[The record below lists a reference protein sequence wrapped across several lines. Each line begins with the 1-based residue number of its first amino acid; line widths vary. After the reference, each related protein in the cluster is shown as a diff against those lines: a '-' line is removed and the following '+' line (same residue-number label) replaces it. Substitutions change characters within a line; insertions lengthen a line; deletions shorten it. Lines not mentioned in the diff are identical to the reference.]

1 MRVGILIHKC
11 SGGGAERVAGEI
23 SRLLDDQGMEVF
35 FCTFFKE
42 AEEYP
47 YAGDRISFWEE
58 KHGSAI
64 TFLKRIQWIRKVK
77 REKKLDVMISLLPQ
91 ANLINLLTGGR
102 AIVSFRND
110 PASLSS
116 IYRAAFRLTLR
127 RAEKAVAV
135 SKGVEEELKRE
146 YPAICGKT
154 TTIYSPARFAP
165 VDKRNPR
172 RIKRILAVGRLEEQK
187 AHSRMIEAFAAIAK
201 TRPEL
206 SLRIIGEGS
215 QRNMLLEQVKA
226 LGLEAR
232 VEILPFT
239 PAIRQEYL
247 EADLL
252 VLASRHEGLSNVL
265 LEALAMGLP
274 VVATDCPYGSRE
286 ILAPATPV
294 TERAR
299 RVEIHE
305 FGVLSPLLAPEEETI
320 EHLSRAMRRVLEDEE
335 LQSRLTKSGPK
346 RLADFSGEEIG
357 RVWRRLINR

>member
-23 SRLLDDQGMEVF
+23 SRLLDEQGMEVF

-42 AEEYP
+42 EEEYP
-47 YAGDRISFWEE
+47 YAGERLSFKEE
-58 KHGSAI
+58 KRGSATTLI
-64 TFLKRIQWIRKVK
+64 KRIQWIRTIK
-77 REKKLDVMISLLPQ
+77 REKKLDAMISLLPQ
-91 ANLINLLTGGR
+91 ANLINLITGGR

-116 IYRAAFRLTLR
+116 GYRAAFGLTLHL
-127 RAEKAVAV
+127 AEKAVAV

-146 YPAICGKT
+146 YPVLRGKT
-154 TTIYSPARFAP
+154 TTIYSPARFSP
-165 VDKRNPR
+165 VENRTSR

-187 AHSRMIEAFAAIAK
+187 AHGRLIEAFAVLAK

-206 SLRIIGEGS
+206 TLRIIGEGS
-215 QRNMLLEQVKA
+215 QRVRLLEQAKQ
-226 LGLEAR
+226 LGMESR

-239 PAIRQEYL
+239 AGIRQEYL
-247 EADLL
+247 DADLL

-274 VVATDCPYGSRE
+274 VIATDCPYGSRE
-286 ILAPATPV
+286 LLAPATPV
-294 TERAR
+294 VERAS

-305 FGVLSPLLAPEEETI
+305 FGVLSPLLTKEEETV
-320 EHLSRAMRRVLEDEE
+320 EHLTRAMRRVLEDEE
-335 LQSRLTKSGPK
+335 LQARLMANGPK

-357 RVWRRLINR
+357 RVWRRLINQ

>member
-23 SRLLDDQGMEVF
+23 SRLLDEQGMDVF
-35 FCTFFKE
+35 FFTFFKE
-42 AEEYP
+42 EEEYP
-47 YAGDRISFWEE
+47 YAGERVSFGEE
-58 KHGSAI
+58 KRGSAA
-64 TFLKRIQWIRKVK
+64 TFLKRIEWIRKVK
-77 REKKLDVMISLLPQ
+77 IEKKLDVMISFLPQ
-91 ANLINLLTGGR
+91 ANLINLVTGGR

-116 IYRAAFRLTLR
+116 GYRAAFGLTLHW
-127 RAEKAVAV
+127 AEKAVAV

-146 YPAICGKT
+146 YPAIRGKT

-165 VDKRNPR
+165 VENRNLR

-187 AHSRMIEAFAAIAK
+187 AHSRIIEAFAALVK

-206 SLRIIGEGS
+206 TLRIIGEGT
-215 QRNMLLEQVKA
+215 QRGALLEQVKR
-226 LGLEAR
+226 LGVEAR

-247 EADLL
+247 DADLL

-265 LEALAMGLP
+265 MEALAMGLP

-286 ILAPATPV
+286 LLAPATPV
-294 TERAR
+294 AERAS

-305 FGVLSPLLAPEEETI
+305 FGVLSPLLTTEEETI
-320 EHLSRAMRRVLEDEE
+320 EHLTRAMRRVLEDEE
-335 LQSRLTKSGPK
+335 LQSRLTTSGPK